1 MTTNLLEKVKW
12 HLFKMSGEAKITIN
26 SQIVEKLP
34 LKP

>member
-12 HLFKMSGEAKITIN
+12 LLYKISGEAKITIN
-26 SQIVEKLP
+26 SQIVEQLS